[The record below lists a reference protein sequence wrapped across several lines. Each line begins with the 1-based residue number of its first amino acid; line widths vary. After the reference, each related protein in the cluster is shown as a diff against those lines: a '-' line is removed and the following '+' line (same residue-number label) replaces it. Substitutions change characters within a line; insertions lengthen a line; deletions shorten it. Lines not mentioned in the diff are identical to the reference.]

1 MFFTRG
7 LPEGQSRKKKDP
19 FREAFGR
26 VTELRSLLPGVPVLA
41 LTATVK
47 TKERNKVIKASGMV
61 NPAIVDVS
69 PNKENISLDFIEM
82 KKESYAGSHLQWI
95 AEMIS
100 TKGKETPQTII
111 FCKTFNNISFVLSYL
126 LMTLRGNAFINTE
139 SNGKVSLIGVYHSK
153 TWDKEKQQ
161 IEEDFKADGL
171 KRVVIATCALG
182 MGINF
187 PHVRYVIHYSP
198 PNSLVDVMQQAGRGG
213 RDGSQAHSVMYYT
226 RQQLSQCS
234 KEVKAVV
241 NVEGCQRK
249 ALYGYF
255 SDAEISVEP
264 GHKCCTNCRK
274 QCKCEVDKCGDT
286 QPFLSREDE
295 EGSCAKEQVRELN
308 DRDVSD
314 LKLAMGELQEQY
326 SSCGCSLFHPESS
339 HGFSDQLIENI
350 IQHAP
355 YINSAEYMQKH
366 LYIFSSKHTMDVLE
380 VFQELFEDIPNY
392 EEQIEELNA
401 IYCEVVQAED
411 HLLTASFASDM
422 CDSDNSSEEFHQLQ
436 EFELLF

>member
-1 MFFTRG
+1 MFFSRG

-198 PNSLVDVMQQAGRGG
+198 QTVWWMSCNRQA
-213 RDGSQAHSVMYYT
+213 
-226 RQQLSQCS
+226 
-234 KEVKAVV
+234 E
-241 NVEGCQRK
+241 
-249 ALYGYF
+249 
-255 SDAEISVEP
+255 
-264 GHKCCTNCRK
+264 
-274 QCKCEVDKCGDT
+274 
-286 QPFLSREDE
+286 E
-295 EGSCAKEQVRELN
+295 EGMVR
-308 DRDVSD
+308 R
-314 LKLAMGELQEQY
+314 
-326 SSCGCSLFHPESS
+326 
-339 HGFSDQLIENI
+339 
-350 IQHAP
+350 
-355 YINSAEYMQKH
+355 
-366 LYIFSSKHTMDVLE
+366 HTV
-380 VFQELFEDIPNY
+380 
-392 EEQIEELNA
+392 
-401 IYCEVVQAED
+401 
-411 HLLTASFASDM
+411 
-422 CDSDNSSEEFHQLQ
+422 
-436 EFELLF
+436 

>member
-1 MFFTRG
+1 M
-7 LPEGQSRKKKDP
+7 
-19 FREAFGR
+19 
-26 VTELRSLLPGVPVLA
+26 LA

-82 KKESYAGSHLQWI
+82 KKESYSGSHLQWI

-350 IQHAP
+350 MQHAP

-411 HLLTASFASDM
+411 HLLAASFASDM